1 MLFLLE
7 YPVGHAAEERALYAH
22 PSPLPFMHQTARN
35 CPPCLAICLLSIKF
49 FVESNFQLYLHF
61 KSYLLYKL
69 GEIRGD
75 RNRHNQ
81 IAFAEVYG

>member
-7 YPVGHAAEERALYAH
+7 YPVEPAEEEGAIYAH
-22 PSPLPFMHQTARN
+22 PSPHPLYAPN
-35 CPPCLAICLLSIKF
+35 CPKLPAVFSNLSTKYQI
-49 FVESNFQLYLHF
+49 FVVENNFQLYLHF

-75 RNRHNQ
+75 RNRQN
-81 IAFAEVYG
+81 